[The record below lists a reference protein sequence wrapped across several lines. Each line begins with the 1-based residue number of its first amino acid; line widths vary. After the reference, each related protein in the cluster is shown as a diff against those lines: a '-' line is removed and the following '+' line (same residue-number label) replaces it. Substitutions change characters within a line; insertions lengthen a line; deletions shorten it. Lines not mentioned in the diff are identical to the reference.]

1 MPLTL
6 YRLYNTF
13 AWQTF
18 ASLRLF
24 TCLVYLSTYYMP
36 IAHLRQNKPF
46 QLLYLGHAQIKSKNK
61 VKKYDSKR
69 GHQAHREQEHQH
81 ERKKETEKERGKDK
95 TRKKR
100 KGKKERR
107 KERRTRTRKDEN
119 TKLGNK

>member
-6 YRLYNTF
+6 YRLYKTF

-18 ASLRLF
+18 VSLRLF
-24 TCLVYLSTYYMP
+24 ACLVYLSTYYMP
-36 IAHLRQNKPF
+36 IAHLRQNKPL

-81 ERKKETEKERGKDK
+81 KRERKKQRKREGK
-95 TRKKR
+95 TRQER
-100 KGKKERR
+100 KEKERR

>member
-1 MPLTL
+1 
-6 YRLYNTF
+6 
-13 AWQTF
+13 
-18 ASLRLF
+18 
-24 TCLVYLSTYYMP
+24 MP

-81 ERKKETEKERGKDK
+81 KRERKKQRKREGK
-95 TRKKR
+95 TRQER
-100 KGKKERR
+100 KEKERR